1 MEQTKKVDKED
12 MEENISEEIINQI
25 KNILTKNEK

>member
-12 MEENISEEIINQI
+12 MEADILLNKI
-25 KNILTKNEK
+25 KNILNEK